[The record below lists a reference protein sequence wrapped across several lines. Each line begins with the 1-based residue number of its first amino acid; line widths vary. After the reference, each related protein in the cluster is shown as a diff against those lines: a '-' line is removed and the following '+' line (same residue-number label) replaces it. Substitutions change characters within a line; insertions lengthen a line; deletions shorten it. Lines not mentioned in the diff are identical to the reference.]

1 MVTDKEAYFVECVK
15 KAAKSLGLKYSP
27 KVKVWEDAC
36 PYSSGNEI
44 AHTHPDLCLICISKG
59 KLESMN
65 LDEIRETAFHETTHM
80 LHIGHDIDFS
90 TSMDDAHL
98 AAWLDEHRPR
108 TITLSSKKENENKID
123 KERCNYHLC
132 RKKAKLYR
140 CKYCGNYFCKEHRR
154 PGLAMHRSAIDNIKD
169 PVLRDKVYEE
179 WRKTNRHP
187 DVEWTRKYFEELKL
201 KEEETREKFFEMLDK
216 WKEEERRERPRY
228 VPEIS
233 LPSVKTTSKFIPHVR
248 KPSFRFGYH
257 HEYIDSL
264 VWVGLAICLISL
276 FLPWIS
282 ISLFE
287 PFTIQGT
294 WFTLFQAELPKI
306 ENYGLLNYIKMSHY
320 ATIAVSILPI
330 LGFTIVVIG
339 LISRNWIT
347 FIGSLFMLF
356 SPLILL
362 YFLSQGISVF
372 GIKISLVSLAGIG
385 LWGFLIGSLLLAY
398 GSGKR
403 ISGLKLLSSLVIVGV
418 ITGIVLSNFSLL
430 SRLKIEQPMTSGY
443 SYPNKEVKLMI
454 EKTIRDYLAP
464 KETMWGVQQRSINDL
479 MYFGPSFG
487 ASFDSYNI
495 CATGTYACSYGK
507 EKGENVNYLYC
518 RPTYFS
524 SYIFCYKKT
533 ITSISGEIQNV
544 IRNCVYN
551 FVLNPKSLEVISIE
565 FGPLHQMAERLC

>member
-1 MVTDKEAYFVECVK
+1 
-15 KAAKSLGLKYSP
+15 
-27 KVKVWEDAC
+27 
-36 PYSSGNEI
+36 
-44 AHTHPDLCLICISKG
+44 
-59 KLESMN
+59 
-65 LDEIRETAFHETTHM
+65 
-80 LHIGHDIDFS
+80 
-90 TSMDDAHL
+90 
-98 AAWLDEHRPR
+98 
-108 TITLSSKKENENKID
+108 
-123 KERCNYHLC
+123 
-132 RKKAKLYR
+132 
-140 CKYCGNYFCKEHRR
+140 
-154 PGLAMHRSAIDNIKD
+154 MHRSAIDNIKD

-201 KEEETREKFFEMLDK
+201 EEETREKFFAMLDR
-216 WKEEERRERPRY
+216 WKEKEMRERPSY
-228 VPEIS
+228 TPEIS
-233 LPSVKTTSKFIPHVR
+233 LPSVKTTSKFIPHIR
-248 KPSFRFGYH
+248 KPSFRFRYH
-257 HEYIDSL
+257 HEYTDSL

-294 WFTLFQAELPKI
+294 WFTLFQTELPKI

-330 LGFTIVVIG
+330 LGFIIVIIG
-339 LISRNWIT
+339 LMSRNWIT

-356 SPLILL
+356 SPLVLL
-362 YFLSQGISVF
+362 YFLSQGISAF
-372 GIKISLVSLAGIG
+372 GITVSLVSLAGIG

-398 GSGKR
+398 GSGKQ
-403 ISGLKLLSSLVIVGV
+403 ISGLKILSLLVIVGV
-418 ITGIVLSNFSLL
+418 IIGIVLSNFSLL
-430 SRLKIEQPMTSGY
+430 SGLKIEESMTSGY

-479 MYFGPSFG
+479 TYFGPSFG

-507 EKGENVNYLYC
+507 EKGENINYLYC

-533 ITSISGEIQNV
+533 IASTSGEIQNV
-544 IRNCVYN
+544 MRNCVYN
-551 FVLNPKSLEVISIE
+551 FVLDPKTLEVTSIE
-565 FGPLHQMAERLC
+565 FGALHQMAESMC